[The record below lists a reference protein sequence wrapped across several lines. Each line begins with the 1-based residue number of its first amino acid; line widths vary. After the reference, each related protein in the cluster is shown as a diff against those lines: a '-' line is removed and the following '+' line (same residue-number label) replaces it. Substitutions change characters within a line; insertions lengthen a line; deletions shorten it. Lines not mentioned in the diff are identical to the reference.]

1 MTPEG
6 SRRLLTF
13 RLDTERR
20 QRLRA
25 RLAREGRTMSE
36 VVTSG
41 LRQYVQHARHRDE
54 RGDGPGALVLP
65 ERIAARLRELRSS
78 GRSEMLSTTLAAL
91 HEAGWPLRPLAE
103 ALGISK
109 QAVQARLRR
118 RAGARAGT
126 QAAQVTQAPQAP
138 QDPQAAQ
145 TARAPQA
152 AQTARAPQAAGA
164 AQVARAARFGELEE
178 IGRPAGG
185 ELAVAGDLVVADEAA
200 VVGELAVAGE
210 AAVAG
215 DLVVAC
221 EPPPPFPQRRV
232 ASAAGL
238 RPHLTVKI
246 DYTLRASAHRVA
258 ADEGHSL
265 TQVIESILDRYLRHG
280 LIDSDADAGT
290 GAGARAAQAP
300 REASRA
306 ASRSR

>member
-1 MTPEG
+1 MTAEG

-54 RGDGPGALVLP
+54 RGNGDGALVLP

-78 GRSEMLSTTLAAL
+78 GRSELLSVTLAAL
-91 HEAGWPLRPLAE
+91 HEAGWPLRPLAD
-103 ALGISK
+103 ALGVSK
-109 QAVQARLRR
+109 QAVQARVRR
-118 RAGARAGT
+118 RRQGQPPVPHQLT
-126 QAAQVTQAPQAP
+126 VP
-138 QDPQAAQ
+138 
-145 TARAPQA
+145 
-152 AQTARAPQAAGA
+152 
-164 AQVARAARFGELEE
+164 
-178 IGRPAGG
+178 
-185 ELAVAGDLVVADEAA
+185 
-200 VVGELAVAGE
+200 
-210 AAVAG
+210 
-215 DLVVAC
+215 C

-246 DYTLRASAHRVA
+246 DYALRASAHRA
-258 ADEGHSL
+258 AAEEGHSL
-265 TQVIESILDRYLRHG
+265 TQVVEGILDRYLKHG
-280 LIDSDADAGT
+280 LDVD
-290 GAGARAAQAP
+290 RAQAP
-300 REASRA
+300 REDSRA

>member
-41 LRQYVQHARHRDE
+41 LRQYVQHARHREE
-54 RGDGPGALVLP
+54 RGDGGGTPVLP

-78 GRSEMLSTTLAAL
+78 GRSELLSATLAAL

-109 QAVQARLRR
+109 QAVQARVRR
-118 RAGARAGT
+118 LAGARAG
-126 QAAQVTQAPQAP
+126 
-138 QDPQAAQ
+138 
-145 TARAPQA
+145 
-152 AQTARAPQAAGA
+152 
-164 AQVARAARFGELEE
+164 AQVAQAVQAVQAVEAAR
-178 IGRPAGG
+178 
-185 ELAVAGDLVVADEAA
+185 AGDLAELGRPGADE
-200 VVGELAVAGE
+200 LA
-210 AAVAG
+210 
-215 DLVVAC
+215 VAC

-246 DYTLRASAHRVA
+246 DYTLRVSAHRVA

-265 TQVIESILDRYLRHG
+265 TQVVEGILDRYLKHG
-280 LIDSDADAGT
+280 LIDKDANAGTGVGTGTGAGT
-290 GAGARAAQAP
+290 GAGQVP

>member
-41 LRQYVQHARHRDE
+41 LRQYVQHARPRSGGH
-54 RGDGPGALVLP
+54 GDGDTALVLP
-65 ERIAARLRELRSS
+65 ERLAARLRELRSS

-109 QAVQARLRR
+109 QAVQARVRR
-118 RAGARAGT
+118 RAGTRAPRT
-126 QAAQVTQAPQAP
+126 PQAAPAPQATP
-138 QDPQAAQ
+138 APPAPPAAP
-145 TARAPQA
+145 AAPAAPAPQA
-152 AQTARAPQAAGA
+152 APA
-164 AQVARAARFGELEE
+164 GELAE
-178 IGRPAGG
+178 IGRPAGD

-200 VVGELAVAGE
+200 VAGHLAVAGE

-215 DLVVAC
+215 DLVVVC

-265 TQVIESILDRYLRHG
+265 TQVVESILDRYLRHG

-290 GAGARAAQAP
+290 GAGTRAVQAP